1 MSTAQAGRVEHFTLA
16 ERATR
21 GRAAR
26 AEVQRSSHGD
36 WKPAPGRRDPVDV
49 LEDQARTRVP
59 ELVPDRAMASFAER
73 YADQNDAD
81 YAALRHAVDAGT
93 ITAET
98 GL

>member
-1 MSTAQAGRVEHFTLA
+1 M
-16 ERATR
+16 
-21 GRAAR
+21 
-26 AEVQRSSHGD
+26 
-36 WKPAPGRRDPVDV
+36 DV

-59 ELVPDRAMASFAER
+59 KLVPDRAMASFAER
-73 YADQNDAD
+73 YADQNDAG